1 MLSFKKNYHSIAFII
16 ISTLLI
22 LMTLNLL
29 SSFLNRKQHDTRKFQ
44 EATQTNWVLV
54 YFSAQL
60 EDYYQDKEKAVSLK
74 QEYTDL
80 ASPRY
85 FEVQQQPIEVADF
98 SGPIDALNS
107 FGFDGGSSSSYNDYR
122 ENTSYNLSSINAIQI
137 SENVQDRFQLLMQ
150 SGSVLNA
157 AAFDHR
163 DHDKIHVLLG
173 SDYLGTY
180 EVGDEFTGWY
190 LFQKFEFVVDG
201 ILAPGSSIQYGYDSF
216 DLSAMLVMP
225 AFNIINTPQNSD
237 EQKFFVRHYSNKLCG
252 VYEYTKMADANTFQD
267 KCHTLSA
274 HKDFSYETYNIAL
287 TIEDSLLIGP
297 FGLRYFDLYSAL
309 LIMVAILSTALLT
322 LLFHAITLQI
332 HLSEV
337 AQKKALRLRF
347 VEYLIVI
354 SLVSIVF
361 YVVCRRLH
369 LHFSLFV
376 FVSPA
381 LALMI
386 APILFV
392 RKWHMLKRAYPTT

>member
-1 MLSFKKNYHSIAFII
+1 MLSFKKNYHRIVFII

-22 LMTLNLL
+22 LMTLNLFSL
-29 SSFLNRKQHDTRKFQ
+29 FLNRKQHDTRKFQ
-44 EATQTNWVLV
+44 EATHTNWVLV

-74 QEYTDL
+74 QEYSDL
-80 ASPRY
+80 VSHRY

-98 SGPIDALNS
+98 SGPTDALNS
-107 FGFDGGSSSSYNDYR
+107 FEFDGGSSSCYSDFR
-122 ENTSYNLSSINAIQI
+122 ENKSYDLSSINAIQI
-137 SENVQDRFQLLMQ
+137 RENVQDRFQLLMQ

-163 DHDKIHVLLG
+163 DHEKIHVLLG

-180 EVGDEFTGWY
+180 KIGDEFTGWY
-190 LFQKFEFVVDG
+190 LFQKFEFVIDG

-237 EQKFFVRHYSNKLCG
+237 EQTFFVRHYSNKLCG
-252 VYEYTKMADANTFQD
+252 VYEYTKMADANAFQD
-267 KCHTLSA
+267 KCHALSA

-297 FGLRYFDLYSAL
+297 FGLRYFDVYSAL
-309 LIMVAILSTALLT
+309 LIMVAILSTVLLT
-322 LLFHAITLQI
+322 LLFHIISQQI
-332 HLSEV
+332 NGSEV
-337 AQKKALRLRF
+337 APKKALSLRF
-347 VEYLIVI
+347 IEFSIATI
-354 SLVSIVF
+354 LVSIVF
-361 YVVCRRLH
+361 YVVCRKLH

-376 FVSPA
+376 FLSPA

-386 APILFV
+386 APVLFT